1 MTSIFFESLLILA
14 KFSNQPSPSVVWLE
28 GTGRLAAALLTL
40 SLPRNLD
47 IDGFD
52 GDVDTARIPTDVNL
66 FRL

>member
-40 SLPRNLD
+40 SLPRTSTLMALT
-47 IDGFD
+47 G
-52 GDVDTARIPTDVNL
+52 T
-66 FRL
+66 